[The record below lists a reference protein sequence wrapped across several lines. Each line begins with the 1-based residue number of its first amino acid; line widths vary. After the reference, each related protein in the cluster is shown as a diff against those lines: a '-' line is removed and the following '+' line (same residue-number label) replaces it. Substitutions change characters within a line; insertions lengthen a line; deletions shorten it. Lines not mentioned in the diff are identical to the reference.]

1 LDKLKKIAACLLFAT
16 SFSFGCDIKWQN
28 SIATAKRLSQAERK
42 PIMVF
47 VTSPTCPYCTIM
59 SEATLKDEE
68 VCELINSKF
77 IPLVAIDGSKDVPKN
92 SKVLGV
98 PTILF
103 VDSKESELS
112 QKIIGLRSK
121 DDFIKELKLR
131 NF

>member
-1 LDKLKKIAACLLFAT
+1 
-16 SFSFGCDIKWQN
+16 
-28 SIATAKRLSQAERK
+28 
-42 PIMVF
+42 MVF

>member
-1 LDKLKKIAACLLFAT
+1 MKKIAACLVLAA

-28 SIATAKRLSQAERK
+28 SIAAAKKISGATQK

-77 IPLVAIDGSKDVPKN
+77 VPLVAIDGGKDIPKN
-92 SKVLGV
+92 SKILGV

-103 VDSKESELS
+103 VDSKEGELS
-112 QKIIGLRSK
+112 QKIVGLRSK
-121 DDFIKELKLR
+121 DDFVKELKLR